1 MTHASIF
8 SGIGGFDL
16 AAEKL
21 GWTNLFNCEI
31 NPICRRV
38 LDYHFPNV
46 EAYSDIM
53 QADFGKWQGKIDVLS
68 GGFPCQPFSVAGHR
82 NGEED
87 ERYLWPQMLRCIEEC
102 QPTWIVA
109 ENVVGLLS
117 MTQLADTS
125 SMVVNED
132 LFGNKEINTTTTH
145 EFTIDKILSSI
156 EELGY
161 SIATFVIPA
170 CAIGAPHRRDR
181 VWIVA
186 CKEGG
191 RTAQKGMA
199 ETTKETSINFWDN
212 FPSHFPLL
220 GNDNIPRE
228 LDDISFPRWR
238 LEVVKALGN
247 AIVPGVAIEI
257 FKAIQKVSNKQL

>member
-1 MTHASIF
+1 
-8 SGIGGFDL
+8 
-16 AAEKL
+16 
-21 GWTNLFNCEI
+21 
-31 NPICRRV
+31 
-38 LDYHFPNV
+38 
-46 EAYSDIM
+46 
-53 QADFGKWQGKIDVLS
+53 
-68 GGFPCQPFSVAGHR
+68 
-82 NGEED
+82 
-87 ERYLWPQMLRCIEEC
+87 
-102 QPTWIVA
+102 
-109 ENVVGLLS
+109 

-238 LEVVKALGN
+238 LEAVKALGN

>member
-1 MTHASIF
+1 MTHASLF

-16 AAEKL
+16 AAERL

-46 EAYSDIM
+46 EAYTDIM
-53 QADFGKWQGKIDVLS
+53 QADFRKWNGKVDVLS

-132 LFGNKEINTTTTH
+132 LFGNKEISTTTTH

-156 EELGY
+156 EELDY
-161 SIATFVIPA
+161 SVATFVIPA

-186 CKEGG
+186 CREGG
-191 RTAQKGMA
+191 QTTQKRKD
-199 ETTKETSINFWDN
+199 EPTKEISNNFWDN

-238 LEVVKALGN
+238 LEAVKALGN